1 MAQELALEVRGVTV
15 CYGER
20 TIVDVEHLEL
30 CQGETLA
37 IMGPNGA
44 GKSTLLRVLGF
55 LEPPTTG
62 ALFFQGRPVDYRRSE
77 ILELH
82 RRTAFAFDEPLLL
95 DSDVRANVGIGLRLR
110 GVRDRHDR
118 VTAWMRRLGIDHLA
132 ARSARTLSSGEAQR
146 VSLARALVLEPEMLL
161 LDEPF
166 AALDPPTRD
175 ALLADFRDII
185 GDTGTATVLLT
196 HDREEA
202 FTLGDR
208 VAIMLDGRIPQIDTP
223 ERLFR
228 APLDEEIARFVGIAT
243 MLPGSV
249 ISSRQGLVIVDV
261 NGQQVQVAA
270 DAAAGD
276 HVLLCTRP
284 EDIVLSRQAMDPS
297 SMRNSIRGRILRID
311 ADGLTCKVV
320 IDCGGP
326 VTVAMTRQSC
336 QGLGLCPGEEALVSF
351 KASAVHLIKRS

>member
-1 MAQELALEVRGVTV
+1 M
-15 CYGER
+15 
-20 TIVDVEHLEL
+20 
-30 CQGETLA
+30 
-37 IMGPNGA
+37 
-44 GKSTLLRVLGF
+44 
-55 LEPPTTG
+55 
-62 ALFFQGRPVDYRRSE
+62 
-77 ILELH
+77 H

-110 GVRDRHDR
+110 GVRERHDR

-185 GDTGTATVLLT
+185 GDTGTTTVLLT

-208 VAIMLDGRIPQIDTP
+208 VAIMLDGRIPQIDAP

-243 MLPGSV
+243 VLPGSV
-249 ISSRQGLVIVDV
+249 VSSRQGLVIVDI

-276 HVLLCTRP
+276 HVLLCARP
-284 EDIVLSRQAMDPS
+284 EDIVLSRQAIGPS

-311 ADGLTCKVV
+311 VNGLTCKVV
-320 IDCGGP
+320 VDCGTP
-326 VTVAMTRQSC
+326 VTAAVTRQSC
-336 QGLGLCPGEEALVSF
+336 QELGLHPGEEALVSF
-351 KASAVHLIKRS
+351 KATAVHLIKRS